1 MNALDIDRLRA
12 YVDGLPNSG
21 LDETR
26 RRAVAALAASGLPST
41 RDESFRYT
49 DLAEIGALSSAWLKR
64 PARPATVAPTR
75 QRIEALTAKTDIDW
89 LVIANGDPNPA
100 LAHSPV
106 AGIAIERLSEAADP
120 WPVLEPLTALNA
132 ALLEEGLI
140 VTVAASPERP
150 LGLLVID
157 DAHDRPGLSQLRVD
171 IEVTAGRSL
180 EFVEYYVSTGDA
192 PHYSNALLRLNLGE
206 SCTLRHLRLQNRAI
220 RHSQTQRLDVALA
233 HDAAFTSASFD
244 LGGRLT
250 RNDLNVDLRGAG
262 SQAEIAG
269 LYVSGDGQH
278 IDNHTRIDHRTG
290 PTRSGQEY
298 RGILSGRSRAVW
310 NGKAVVHEGADGTNA
325 EQANHNLL
333 LSEKAEID
341 TKPELEIHAEDV
353 RCAHGTTVGQLD
365 EEALFYL
372 RSRGIDADDAQRL
385 IVRAFATRI
394 LQTAPVAAAKPRLD
408 ALLDARLATLD

>member
-12 YVDGLPNSG
+12 HVDGLPSSG

-41 RDESFRYT
+41 RDESFKYT
-49 DLAEIGALSSAWLKR
+49 DLAEIGALSSAWLER
-64 PARPATVAPTR
+64 PARPPIAAPTR
-75 QRIEALTAKTDIDW
+75 QRIEALTAKADIDW

-100 LAHSPV
+100 LARPPA

-120 WPVLEPLTALNA
+120 RPVLEPLTALNA

-140 VTVAASPERP
+140 VKVAASPERP

-157 DAHDRPGLSQLRVD
+157 DVHERPGLSQLRVD
-171 IEVTAGRSL
+171 IEVTAGQSL
-180 EFVEYYVSTGDA
+180 EFVEYYVSTGDE

-206 SCTLRHLRLQNRAI
+206 GGTLRHLRLQDRAI

-233 HDAAFTSASFD
+233 RDAAFTSASFD

-262 SQAEIAG
+262 SQAELAG

-278 IDNHTRIDHRTG
+278 VDNHTRIDHRTG

-298 RGILSGRSRAVW
+298 RGILFGQSRAVW

-365 EEALFYL
+365 EGALFYL
-372 RSRGIDADDAQRL
+372 RSRGIDADDARRL
-385 IVRAFATRI
+385 MVRAFATRI
-394 LQTAPVAAAKPRLD
+394 LQAAPVDAAKPQLE

>member
-12 YVDGLPNSG
+12 HVDGLPSSG

-41 RDESFRYT
+41 RDESFKYT
-49 DLAEIGALSSAWLKR
+49 DLTEIGALSSAWLER
-64 PARPATVAPTR
+64 PARPAIAAPTR
-75 QRIEALTAKTDIDW
+75 QRIEALTAKADIDW

-100 LAHSPV
+100 LAHSPA

-120 WPVLEPLTALNA
+120 RPVFEPLTALNA

-140 VTVAASPERP
+140 VKVAASPERP

-171 IEVTAGRSL
+171 IEVTAGQSL
-180 EFVEYYVSTGDA
+180 EFVEYYVSTGDE

-206 SCTLRHLRLQNRAI
+206 GGTLRHLRLQDRAI

-233 HDAAFTSASFD
+233 RDAAFTSASFD

-262 SQAEIAG
+262 SQAELAG
-269 LYVSGDGQH
+269 LYLSGDGQH
-278 IDNHTRIDHRTG
+278 VDNHTRIDHRTG

-298 RGILSGRSRAVW
+298 RGILFGQSRAVW

-353 RCAHGTTVGQLD
+353 RCAHGTTIGQLD
-365 EEALFYL
+365 ETALFYL
-372 RSRGIDADDAQRL
+372 RSRGIDADDARRL
-385 IVRAFATRI
+385 MVRAFATRI
-394 LQTAPVAAAKPRLD
+394 LQASPVDAAKPKLE